1 MPSINA
7 DILKDVEERDFR
19 DMGRTEAP
27 LKPAVDAIVIDTTAL
42 DAEAVFTQAV
52 EKIER
57 LQQAREQ

>member
-1 MPSINA
+1 
-7 DILKDVEERDFR
+7 
-19 DMGRTEAP
+19 MGRTEAP

-57 LQQAREQ
+57 LQQEREQ